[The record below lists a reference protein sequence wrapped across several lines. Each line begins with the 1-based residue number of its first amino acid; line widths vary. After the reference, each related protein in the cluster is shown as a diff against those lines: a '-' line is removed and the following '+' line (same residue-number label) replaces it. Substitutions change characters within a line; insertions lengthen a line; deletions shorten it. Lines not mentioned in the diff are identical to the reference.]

1 MLLIFYYFSNPGGR
15 GQLASMKARSFAM
28 ASNRSFSAFLI
39 LSNSAFSLANYAL
52 YSASSLAFSF
62 SFRCYSSIF

>member
-1 MLLIFYYFSNPGGR
+1 
-15 GQLASMKARSFAM
+15 MKARSFAM